1 MYNSILAL
9 SLTIAAIGA
18 GLMAGVYFAFSGFV
32 MRSLDQ
38 LGAARAADAMNSI
51 NEVILR
57 SWFMALF
64 FASTLLYTIL
74 ATVSLF
80 DTGLAGRG
88 MLFVAGLIYVVG
100 MFLCTVLFN
109 VPLNNRLA
117 AAGDDESAKAK
128 TRALYL
134 VHWTH
139 WNHLR
144 SICSLTALI
153 LSIHYLVS
161 YT

>member
-1 MYNSILAL
+1 MFDSLIATT
-9 SLTIAAIGA
+9 LTIAAISA
-18 GLMAGVYFAFSGFV
+18 GLMAGVYFAFSAFI
-32 MRSLDQ
+32 MRSFDR
-38 LGAARAADAMNSI
+38 LGAAQAADAMNSI

-64 FASTLLYTIL
+64 FGSTLLYAL
-74 ATVSLF
+74 
-80 DTGLAGRG
+80 LAGYAVFDAELDGRWW
-88 MLFVAGLIYVVG
+88 LFAAGLIYVVG
-100 MFLCTVLFN
+100 MFLCTVVFN

-117 AAGDDESAKAK
+117 AAAADERLKAE
-128 TRALYL
+128 TWRHYF
-134 VHWTH
+134 VHWTR

-144 SICSLTALI
+144 GLCSLAALL